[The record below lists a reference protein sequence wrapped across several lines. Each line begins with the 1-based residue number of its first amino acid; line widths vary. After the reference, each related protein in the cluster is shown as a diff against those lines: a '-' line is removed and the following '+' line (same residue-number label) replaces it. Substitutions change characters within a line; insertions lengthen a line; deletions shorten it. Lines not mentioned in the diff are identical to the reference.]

1 MQCPCQPQNRL
12 HITRCTNDL
21 RCIAGSQ
28 PPVSQSA
35 CGISPSQLWDLER
48 PLPANLNAA
57 AAAKLARPGQP
68 PDSLAP
74 AILHALQQ
82 FGDSMADQSR
92 NRPGRNRVQPRTRI
106 IFPIWWKRVASEER
120 FQAGGK

>member
-35 CGISPSQLWDLER
+35 CGISPSQLWDCFSRLNTAGHLER
-48 PLPANLNAA
+48 SERPPTTPLITQRTLCDEDRDCEIPQSSSRSRDD
-57 AAAKLARPGQP
+57 K
-68 PDSLAP
+68 SLRQA
-74 AILHALQQ
+74 QQ
-82 FGDSMADQSR
+82 SL
-92 NRPGRNRVQPRTRI
+92 
-106 IFPIWWKRVASEER
+106 
-120 FQAGGK
+120 